1 MGILDIFKRKK
12 RENPDYTK
20 DKEFSDS
27 VNSQTTTTLLS
38 ERVRVGNTLQSESK
52 YSFKDEIIHIISLPE
67 SELEKNVSDKCDAF
81 NTKSIMKE
89 ISLNKGER
97 SNINRGW
104 INLEST
110 YLTSSQLSKGFKISK
125 SFLID
130 WCKLLKSSLGKS
142 DFESLKLKL
151 TEDTVLK
158 LADYYLATYFG
169 ANYDENKR
177 KEIYGYGY
185 LNSLGQAL
193 EIDELKNKNVARCIE
208 KSACFNAIVNFLGL
222 DSSLIL
228 SDASLTTSEGKVQ
241 TRTCILYCKNFK
253 RNISLRS

>member
-1 MGILDIFKRKK
+1 MGILDIFKRKE
-12 RENPDYTK
+12 RENPDDTK
-20 DKEFSDS
+20 DKEVSDS
-27 VNSQTTTTLLS
+27 VNSQTTTKLFS
-38 ERVRVGNTLQSESK
+38 EMVRIGNTLQSESK

-67 SELEKNVSDKCDAF
+67 SELEKYVSDKCDAL

-89 ISLNKGER
+89 IYLNKGEQ
-97 SNINRGW
+97 SNVNRGW

-125 SFLID
+125 SFFID

-142 DFESLKLKL
+142 DFESLKIKL

-158 LADYYLATYFG
+158 LVDYYQATYFG
-169 ANYDENKR
+169 SDYDENKR
-177 KEIYGYGY
+177 KEIYGYGS

-208 KSACFNAIVNFLGL
+208 KSACFNAIVNFSGL
-222 DSSLIL
+222 DSYLIL
-228 SDASLTTSEGKVQ
+228 SNASLTTQEGKMQ

-253 RNISLRS
+253 RNIPM